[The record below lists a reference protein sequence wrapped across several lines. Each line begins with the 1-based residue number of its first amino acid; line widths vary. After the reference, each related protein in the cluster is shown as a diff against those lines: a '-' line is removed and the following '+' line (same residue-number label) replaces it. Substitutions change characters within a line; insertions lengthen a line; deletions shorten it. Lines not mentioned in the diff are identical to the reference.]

1 MDYELASIEQIRKLK
16 TFHVCVC
23 KYMATQDSGCVGR
36 LAGRTN
42 RQQVVMTGAGRRG
55 WAARTRKQDDRVT
68 RLGHLHQIVSGYV
81 HPRVFVKKF
90 RTAADLPL
98 QSPTWQVLGRAW
110 ESGFF

>member
-90 RTAADLPL
+90 RTAAD
-98 QSPTWQVLGRAW
+98 SPPA
-110 ESGFF
+110 ESHLAGPG